1 MPIVA
6 SRREQGESAWLAA
19 LDDWRRAIHAP
30 SLWLNLA
37 FEDLRD
43 RYRRTVLG
51 VAWIAISFALFVA
64 VKILVF
70 GQMSAAST
78 REFAIFVTIG
88 FGAWSFINSM
98 VSDACNAYLHSR
110 AWILGTAVPY
120 PVYLLQASLRNWLVF
135 ALILLVMAVASLWK
149 PTPWTPTALYVLPAL
164 LAYSVS
170 SVWLCALLAP
180 ICVRYPDLHHAI
192 QTGMR
197 LMFFITPILWMP
209 DGSGT
214 LAEIAKINPMTHY
227 LAILRDPLLYNTLP
241 VASWEVVF
249 TINAVG
255 LLFGLLVYA
264 STRRKVAFWI

>member
-1 MPIVA
+1 VTAWQA
-6 SRREQGESAWLAA
+6 S
-19 LDDWRRAIHAP
+19 LDDWRRAVHAP

-78 REFAIFVTIG
+78 REFALFVTIG
-88 FGAWSFINSM
+88 FGAWSFISSM
-98 VSDACNAYLHSR
+98 VSDACNAYLHAR

-135 ALILLVMAVASLWK
+135 ALILLVVAVALLWK
-149 PTPWTPTALYVLPAL
+149 PTPWTPVALFALPAL
-164 LAYSVS
+164 LAYSITS
-170 SVWLCALLAP
+170 IWLCALLAP
-180 ICVRYPDLHHAI
+180 LCARYPDLHHAI

-209 DGSGT
+209 GSNGI
-214 LAEIAKINPMTHY
+214 LAELARINPMTHY

-241 VASWEVVF
+241 VASWEVVLA
-249 TINAVG
+249 INATGV
-255 LLFGLLVYA
+255 LFGSLVYA
-264 STRRKVAFWI
+264 ATRQKVAFWI